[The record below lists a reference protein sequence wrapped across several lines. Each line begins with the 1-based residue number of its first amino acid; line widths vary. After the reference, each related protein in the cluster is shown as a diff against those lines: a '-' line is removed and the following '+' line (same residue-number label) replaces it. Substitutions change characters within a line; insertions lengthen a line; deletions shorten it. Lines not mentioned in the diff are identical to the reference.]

1 MKRIEEVTLTIDDK
15 EKDFEIYVGAYEF
28 IHFEEEIE
36 RLTGKKGTFLDM
48 MTQAQQGSMKAII
61 LLLGSAL
68 HHKNKMKPVGVDYL
82 NKIDVMEHLQTL
94 MGALGRS
101 MTSNQ
106 VKPENNEG
114 K

>member
-1 MKRIEEVTLTIDDK
+1 MADINISLGLIDNSFK
-15 EKDFEIYVGAYEF
+15 
-28 IHFEEEIE
+28 
-36 RLTGKKGTFLDM
+36 
-48 MTQAQQGSMKAII
+48 QAMKAIV

-68 HHKNKMKPVGVDYL
+68 HHKGKMKPVGVDYL
-82 NKIDVMEHLQTL
+82 NKIDVMEHLQVL
-94 MGALGRS
+94 MEALGRS